1 MYFVLLYSAA
11 NLPLKR
17 TSRVMGQVSFH
28 KEFWG
33 CYWRCALQLI
43 GSMSQSQKKIPPVW
57 SKNKGGGGDRAPPL

>member
-1 MYFVLLYSAA
+1 
-11 NLPLKR
+11 
-17 TSRVMGQVSFH
+17 MGQVSFH